1 MANRKPLVIVD
12 GVVRQMAAA
21 DILDVKLNEV
31 DFVSAD
37 NGEIAAIVIGTPV
50 YVSAA
55 DEVKLALADALA
67 TSEIIGLIV
76 DDSVDAGALAR
87 ILTDGR
93 FTATTDQWDA
103 VTGEVGGLTAGSVYY
118 LDPATAGQLT
128 ETAPTTETEVVI
140 RVGKALSETVLDI
153 SIDRPILL

>member
-37 NGEIAAIVIGTPV
+37 NGEIAAIVICTPV

-55 DEVKLALADALA
+55 DEVKEAQADAIS
-67 TSEIIGLIV
+67 TSEVIGLVV
-76 DDSVDAGALAR
+76 DDSVDPGALAR

-103 VTGEVGGLTAGSVYY
+103 VTGDVGGLTAGVVYY
-118 LDPATAGQLT
+118 LDPATAGILT
-128 ETAPTTETEVVI
+128 ATAPSADTKVVA
-140 RVGKALSETVLDI
+140 RVGKALSATVLDI